1 MSFRITKGST
11 WYKTVW
17 SFDKESAKKHDIDK
31 VYGDKAYNDRKNFNI
46 LDYINAEPAI
56 SIRKN
61 ASTILKK
68 CPLRRDEVLL
78 IKKLGYQGW
87 KQLNYGRRWIAGIVF
102 SSIKR
107 VLGEN
112 LLSKKFKAQ
121 KVEAGLKVML
131 YNKFISPIIEQQQG
145 CNTYFFWT
153 ILLKYYFFAFVIKY

>member
-1 MSFRITKGST
+1 LI
-11 WYKTVW
+11 
-17 SFDKESAKKHDIDK
+17 KESAKKHDIDK
-31 VYGDKAYNDRKNFNI
+31 VYGDKAYDDRKNFNI
-46 LDYINAEPAI
+46 LDEINAEPAI

-61 ASTILKK
+61 ASSTTISKK

-78 IKKLGYQGW
+78 IKKIGYEGW
-87 KQLNYGRRWIAGIVF
+87 KQLKYAGRRWIAEIVF

-131 YNKFISPIIEQQQG
+131 YNNKFIS
-145 CNTYFFWT
+145 
-153 ILLKYYFFAFVIKY
+153 L